1 MSALLTALA
10 VSLGIPSITPAIPS
24 VKERV
29 ETSLLFLL
37 WRGRPLSYQLKVVV
51 HRSEANW
58 VDGIDI
64 SAVDHGQ
71 RAAVVTTFVITSYY
85 SMHPRCLL
93 HCATSIPFILHLPN
107 LREFCV
113 PLYCHILRLSAL
125 YGSGAFLL
133 RLGDAKRDVY
143 PLALVILILS
153 SDEILGALRAVRLL
167 DDGYPLAEGVI
178 VDALGILL

>member
-1 MSALLTALA
+1 MHC
-10 VSLGIPSITPAIPS
+10 P
-24 VKERV
+24 
-29 ETSLLFLL
+29 
-37 WRGRPLSYQLKVVV
+37 
-51 HRSEANW
+51 EAYR

-64 SAVDHGQ
+64 SSVDHGQ

-143 PLALVILILS
+143 PLAHTCFFLR
-153 SDEILGALRAVRLL
+153 SDKVLRPNRSEALL
-167 DDGYPLAEGVI
+167 DDGNPLPKVLI
-178 VDALGILL
+178 VDALGILFQKKHLICL